1 MKFYTNDYKLDFAV
15 KRFINRYLP
24 HLLFDGINIHHEIKR
39 NIIDND
45 GKKARVT
52 FYFFTRHNKIPEKL
66 VTTKDW
72 QNAYENFRF
81 LRSNRNTNATKRTLQ
96 DVSNASNTDLE
107 EITDATVQPI
117 FKKKVIIRDIIGDY
131 FTSSEARLLFNCR
144 KDETAYDCLTR
155 RIDKFDSILNNKD
168 TIASIVNKA
177 TEANGQLNESQLMI
191 MSQRILIMRT
201 AYLFILESDTS
212 KSISFEDCC
221 KKSIKFHHKMSGFK
235 LINNPRIF
243 HLRRR
248 CRWDWHESYP

>member
-1 MKFYTNDYKLDFAV
+1 M
-15 KRFINRYLP
+15 
-24 HLLFDGINIHHEIKR
+24 
-39 NIIDND
+39 
-45 GKKARVT
+45 
-52 FYFFTRHNKIPEKL
+52 
-66 VTTKDW
+66 
-72 QNAYENFRF
+72 
-81 LRSNRNTNATKRTLQ
+81 
-96 DVSNASNTDLE
+96 
-107 EITDATVQPI
+107 QPI

-177 TEANGQLNESQLMI
+177 TEDNCQLNESQLMI

-221 KKSIKFHHKMSGFK
+221 KK
-235 LINNPRIF
+235 LIEF
-243 HLRRR
+243 HL
-248 CRWDWHESYP
+248 YLL